1 MQTEMLISLA
11 AAPCG
16 DSWQSVIGTS
26 VEIEKI
32 ERGIVSEADRETK
45 RREAQHYKRSSF
57 SEGGRFCLFLYIMT
71 PQECIKKFVT
81 EHPIEAATLL
91 GGITVTAAPVVV
103 AAPFL
108 GGLGFGAAGVAQGSL
123 AAAIQASF
131 GPIAA
136 KSLFAVLQSAGAG
149 GMGMAAVKT
158 AIQAAGGAMTAG
170 PVHTL
175 LQCLS
180 SNATAT

>member
-1 MQTEMLISLA
+1 
-11 AAPCG
+11 
-16 DSWQSVIGTS
+16 
-26 VEIEKI
+26 
-32 ERGIVSEADRETK
+32 
-45 RREAQHYKRSSF
+45 
-57 SEGGRFCLFLYIMT
+57 MT
-71 PQECIKKFVT
+71 PQECIQHFVT

-91 GGITVTAAPVVV
+91 GGITVTAAPVVMAV
-103 AAPFL
+103 PFL
-108 GGLGFGAAGVAQGSL
+108 GALGFGAGGVAQ
-123 AAAIQASF
+123 AIQASF